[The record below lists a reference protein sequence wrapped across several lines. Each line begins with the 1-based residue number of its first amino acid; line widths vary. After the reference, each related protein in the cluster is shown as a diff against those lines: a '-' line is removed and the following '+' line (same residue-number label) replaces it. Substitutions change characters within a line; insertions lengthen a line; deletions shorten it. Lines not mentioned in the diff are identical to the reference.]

1 MDQGGGTKRSYGVFS
16 LVTLSGSWR
25 SMGRRCGELLGQEL
39 RDLYRVA
46 VTETLLG
53 EQGQDPE
60 HLKQVAA
67 SFFALY
73 PYRFKE
79 FLRGMAETSGLDLSQ
94 HLLLNALEVTAAE
107 SLVRPHCS
115 GIAAWGDYTGGNPLV
130 FGRNYDYL
138 PVFRKFTPYLSV
150 VVLHPADGSR
160 PVATV
165 GYAGSCYVTTALNAD
180 GLFLELNNGMP
191 SGGALWY
198 ESRIPTI
205 ASLLGFLLDST
216 TLEELDGHFQTVRS
230 NFAYIVSVA
239 DDRVARCYEWP
250 VFDVKRRASYRPGL
264 LVATNHFADPDWGLP
279 EPEDRAFWFT
289 ATRRKNLMALGEH
302 FKGDIG
308 PLRMREILDT
318 PIPDLGA
325 TSDLTVYQIVAVPQ
339 TRTLWLKAPEVQDW
353 TEIPLAEA
361 LAPSGER

>member
-1 MDQGGGTKRSYGVFS
+1 MHGDGTRESFGTFS
-16 LVTLSGSWR
+16 LVTLSGTWR
-25 SMGRRCGELLGQEL
+25 GMGRRYGELMGDKL
-39 RDLYRVA
+39 RELYRVA

-53 EQGQDPE
+53 EQRREAE
-60 HLKQVAA
+60 HLKGLAS

-73 PYRFKE
+73 PHRFKE

-94 HLLLNALEVTAAE
+94 HLLLNALEVVAAE

-115 GIAAWGDYTGGNPLV
+115 GIAAWGDYTGGGPLV

-138 PVFRKFTPYLSV
+138 PEFRRYAPYLQ
-150 VVLHPADGSR
+150 VLVLRPADGSR
-160 PVATV
+160 PVAAV
-165 GYAGSCYVTTALNAD
+165 GYAGTCYVTTALNAD

-205 ASLLGFLLDST
+205 AALLGFLLDST
-216 TLEELDGHFQTVRS
+216 SLEELDGHFQTVRA

-250 VFDVKRRASYRPGL
+250 VFDVKRRPSYRPGL
-264 LVATNHFADPDWGLP
+264 LVATNHFAEPDWGLP
-279 EPEDRAFWFT
+279 EPDDGAFWLT
-289 ATRRKNLMALGEH
+289 LTRRKNLMALGEH
-302 FKGDIG
+302 FKGDLG

-318 PIPDLGA
+318 SIPDLGA